1 VLRAERHEDLVI
13 RRNTGMSSENYGTTF
28 AKVEKVAI
36 GVPYVL
42 VREAERKY
50 IGPLVKVK
58 RRVESRG
65 YEPLADVQTVHVKDG
80 GGEERVA
87 SVAILEGVYPPCVA
101 AKNVVDGVWSEG
113 GPGE

>member
-1 VLRAERHEDLVI
+1 MR
-13 RRNTGMSSENYGTTF
+13 SENYGTAF
-28 AKVEKVAI
+28 AEVEKVAI
-36 GVPYVL
+36 RVPYIL
-42 VREAERKY
+42 VCEAERKY

-65 YEPLADVQTVHVKDG
+65 YEPLADIQTVHVKNG

-87 SVAILEGVYPPCVA
+87 SVAILEGMYPPRIA
-101 AKNVVDGVWSEG
+101 AKNVVGGVWSES